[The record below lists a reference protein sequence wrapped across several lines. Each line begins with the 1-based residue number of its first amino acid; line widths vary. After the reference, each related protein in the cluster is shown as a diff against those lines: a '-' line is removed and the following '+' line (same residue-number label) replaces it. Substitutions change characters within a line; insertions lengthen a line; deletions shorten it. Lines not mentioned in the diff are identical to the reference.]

1 MDYLSKRPLTAA
13 VLLTSAVLAVAA
25 VGCGSKSGSPPD
37 AGGTDGGGI
46 EAGTDGAVMGTM
58 TCDPGVQNCAAG
70 QKCDFNCQGGDTAT
84 VSCVADGTGAL
95 GATCSFS
102 MPCARGNGCLT
113 MPGSSSMCRKY
124 CTSDADCATGER
136 CHNDTVG
143 VRCTGPTTNFLLH
156 FCY

>member
-1 MDYLSKRPLTAA
+1 MNKLFQLHVA
-13 VLLTSAVLAVAA
+13 LGLAVAA
-25 VGCGSKSGSPPD
+25 LALGSCGGKSGSPPD
-37 AGGTDGGGI
+37 AGGVPDSSGGPDTGADGV
-46 EAGTDGAVMGTM
+46 VMGTM

-70 QKCDFNCQGGDTAT
+70 QKCDFNCQGGETAT

-113 MPGSSSMCRKY
+113 MPTGGGSMCRKY
-124 CTSDADCATGER
+124 CASDTDCATGER
-136 CHNDTVG
+136 CHNDTVF
-143 VRCTGPTTNFLLH
+143 VRCTGPETSFLLH